1 MDIELS
7 SVIDAPIQK
16 LWDTLLD
23 PNRMARCVPGV
34 VSVEIVSDRE
44 YAVQLQV
51 RIAFIAARFK
61 VRTTITELT
70 PPTYLRCES
79 SGEDSSIGSSVK
91 STSEMFVTAID
102 NRSELRVS
110 TRATVLGKLGALGL
124 NPMRT
129 KAERMWEE
137 FCRNL
142 EAELAGKPVGA
153 VPPLEAAKAPA
164 DETANN
170 AAPGQKGEMSTRP
183 GSWARSSAKPGL
195 LARVR
200 GALGREEVFIEL
212 RRNDTTVALQ
222 LPGSRT
228 GEALAWLDRQLGAPG
243 KS

>member
-7 SVIDAPIQK
+7 SVIDAPMQK

-44 YAVQLQV
+44 YVVQLQV

-70 PPTYLRCES
+70 PPNYLRCES

-91 STSEMFVTAID
+91 STSEMFLTAID
-102 NRSELRVS
+102 DGRSQLRVS

-142 EAELAGKPVGA
+142 EAEIAGKPIAAAQVDA
-153 VPPLEAAKAPA
+153 PTEAAKAPA
-164 DETANN
+164 DNAVAPRETV
-170 AAPGQKGEMSTRP
+170 PTDT
-183 GSWARSSAKPGL
+183 GSWSRSSAKPGL
-195 LARVR
+195 MARFR
-200 GALGREEVFIEL
+200 GALGGREDVFIEL
-212 RRNDTTVALQ
+212 RRNDTTVALH

-228 GEALAWLDRQLGAPG
+228 GEALAWLDRQLGVPG

>member
-7 SVIDAPIQK
+7 SVIDAPART

-23 PNRMARCVPGV
+23 PARMAKCVPGV
-34 VSVEIVSDRE
+34 TSVEVVSDSE
-44 YAVQLQV
+44 YVVQLQV

-61 VRTTITELT
+61 VRTTILEQT
-70 PPTYLRCES
+70 PPNHLRCES

-91 STSEMFVTAID
+91 SISEMFVTAID
-102 NRSELRVS
+102 DNRSNLRVT

-142 EAELAGKPVGA
+142 EAEINGTGRDVTQKSLD
-153 VPPLEAAKAPA
+153 AAANGGFTA
-164 DETANN
+164 ETA
-170 AAPGQKGEMSTRP
+170 
-183 GSWARSSAKPGL
+183 ARSDVATGRSAKPGL
-195 LARVR
+195 LTRFR
-200 GALGREEVFIEL
+200 GALGGHDAIHIEL
-212 RRNDTTVALQ
+212 RRHDTTVSIR
-222 LPGSRT
+222 LPASHA
-228 GEALAWLDRQLGAPG
+228 GEALAWLDRQLGEAG